1 MNQFSLILEHPVQ
14 REDPDDWS
22 LRMEVL
28 KCLNQFVQ
36 NFPSLIESELMAI
49 MRPLWHTFESSLQ
62 VYLRSSI
69 DGAEDSYDG
78 RYDSDG
84 EEKSL
89 DTFVIQLFEF
99 LSTIVSSR
107 RLSKVWLKSLQ
118 FFSPSFWSYVTL
130 ELVSY
135 GNTFISDHCR

>member
-1 MNQFSLILEHPVQ
+1 VCYPCTFFIQTYASEASL
-14 REDPDDWS
+14 
-22 LRMEVL
+22 L
-28 KCLNQFVQ
+28 KHNMCA
-36 NFPSLIESELMAI
+36 AI

-89 DTFVIQLFEF
+89 DTFVIQ
-99 LSTIVSSR
+99 
-107 RLSKVWLKSLQ
+107 
-118 FFSPSFWSYVTL
+118 VTL
-130 ELVSY
+130 
-135 GNTFISDHCR
+135 